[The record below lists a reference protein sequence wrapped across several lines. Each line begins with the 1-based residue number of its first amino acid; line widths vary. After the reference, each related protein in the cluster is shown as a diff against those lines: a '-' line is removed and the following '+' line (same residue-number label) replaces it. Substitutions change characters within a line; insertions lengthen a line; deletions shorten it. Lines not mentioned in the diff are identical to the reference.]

1 MTKSDKKKKTK
12 KITFQISLKTNKDF
26 IRLLKTSKITQIP
39 LKFFENNIEK
49 MYINDKKI
57 KPYMIQ
63 IGPPASIEFITF
75 KIGKKIYKDI
85 PFNSKSNLNG
95 ELIFESILSSDLRMN
110 ILFKIKLLDND
121 KVNATLSFHEKSD
134 NIKDLLDFE
143 LIKKELF
150 GKSFEIYM
158 FDIDKPLLNGVFD
171 IFEINEDLIS
181 IYKKLNYIN
190 EKLNLNLKHEQ
201 DYIISSEEL
210 KNIDYLC
217 DYIKNKKVPI
227 DNFSLT
233 CEVPVTTLNYMLT
246 NKRNLECSGKNSIRL
261 LNEIIDLGTFHINI
275 KEPIFLNLDEL
286 NEIYETNKN
295 NPNPI
300 KIPLKIT
307 SANPEELFLD
317 FNGYSNR

>member
-1 MTKSDKKKKTK
+1 MTKSNNKKKTK
-12 KITFQISLKTNKDF
+12 KTTFEISLKLDKDF
-26 IRLLKTSKITQIP
+26 IRMLKTSKITQIP
-39 LKFFENNIEK
+39 IKFFEDNIEK
-49 MYINDKKI
+49 MYINDKEI
-57 KPYMIQ
+57 NPYMIQ
-63 IGPPASIEFITF
+63 IGHPASMEFINF
-75 KIGKKIYKDI
+75 KIGEKIYKNI
-85 PFNSKSNLNG
+85 LFNSKLNLND
-95 ELIFESILSSDLRMN
+95 ELIFESIPSSDFRIN

-121 KVNATLSFHEKSD
+121 KINASLSLHEKSD
-134 NIKDLLDFE
+134 NIKDLLNFE

-171 IFEINEDLIS
+171 IFEVNEDLIS
-181 IYKKLNYIN
+181 IYKKLNYID

-201 DYIISSEEL
+201 DYIINSDEL

-227 DNFSLT
+227 DNFSVT

-261 LNEIIDLGTFHINI
+261 LNEIIDLGTFHIKI
-275 KEPIFLNLDEL
+275 EEPIYLNLGEL

-295 NPNPI
+295 NTNPI

-317 FNGYSNR
+317 FNE